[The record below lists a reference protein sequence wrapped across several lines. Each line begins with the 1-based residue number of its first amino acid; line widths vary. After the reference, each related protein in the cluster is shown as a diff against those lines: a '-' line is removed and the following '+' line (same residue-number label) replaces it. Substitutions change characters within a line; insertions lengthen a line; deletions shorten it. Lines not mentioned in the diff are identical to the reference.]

1 MNRIGPDRIGRGF
14 KPNWIEPVFLG
25 EFEGAEP
32 PHALRGVCGGGGGGG
47 GGGGSPPRLLELAI
61 ASERARDSERASEA
75 EGRLKRGVRGGFSP
89 PGVAGGLGGGSP
101 PADASAI
108 WETGGPRG
116 AQRAHLGGP
125 TGCPRG
131 PRGGPTGCPR
141 GPRGGPM
148 GCPRGPRG
156 GNRIFPAR
164 RFTR

>member
-32 PHALRGVCGGGGGGG
+32 PHTLAGARGVGGAAT
-47 GGGGSPPRLLELAI
+47 PPTLELAI

-125 TGCPRG
+125 RG
-131 PRGGPTGCPR
+131 AQGAHEGAHGVPKGPTLGFSCFKTPPR
-141 GPRGGPM
+141 
-148 GCPRGPRG
+148 
-156 GNRIFPAR
+156 IKFASQQPAL
-164 RFTR
+164 